1 MILLEIQNVS
11 DLMWF
16 RVKENQCRCANTTE
30 GINQRESRRILGP
43 QFVSSVESFAVSF
56 LALESR
62 GILIFL

>member
-1 MILLEIQNVS
+1 MLLLEIQNVS

-16 RVKENQCRCANTTE
+16 RIKENRCRCTNAAE

-43 QFVSSVESFAVSF
+43 QFVSLVQSFAVSF

-62 GILIFL
+62 GILIFS